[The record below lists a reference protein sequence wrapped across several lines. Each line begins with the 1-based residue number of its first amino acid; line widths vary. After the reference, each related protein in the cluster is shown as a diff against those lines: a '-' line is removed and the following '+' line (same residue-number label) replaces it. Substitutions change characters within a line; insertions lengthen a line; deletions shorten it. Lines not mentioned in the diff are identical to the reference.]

1 MLNIGAAQSQHP
13 ASLPSGSFGVFH
25 IRTGSVFV
33 AVGPRAFRVGP
44 PNKGMPPNRADS
56 CLRSS
61 ASSWRPLALS
71 LGGLTFAC
79 PLLLGSRGRIAQ
91 GRHQRGGGGGAAG
104 AVTPACHTVFTIP
117 KHGGIPEMSF
127 LHLRHCLLPPWTL
140 FLAWKVL
147 FGSSIH
153 LGMPILSWGTVLVL
167 PFTDESSNRFCNIP
181 MLNPG
186 MAA

>member
-1 MLNIGAAQSQHP
+1 MEASRPQSGWFDLCLPFAAGKQRPDSPREAP
-13 ASLPSGSFGVFH
+13 A
-25 IRTGSVFV
+25 
-33 AVGPRAFRVGP
+33 
-44 PNKGMPPNRADS
+44 
-56 CLRSS
+56 
-61 ASSWRPLALS
+61 
-71 LGGLTFAC
+71 
-79 PLLLGSRGRIAQ
+79 
-91 GRHQRGGGGGAAG
+91 GGGGGAAG

-117 KHGGIPEMSF
+117 KHGGIPEMSL